1 MLFAARRT
9 NAWRGK
15 VSRIDRDISLS
26 GALLRRGL
34 TCAAAATL
42 AIVAASA
49 RADDTTYTALVEAD
63 HVHVRSG
70 PGTEYYATEI
80 LRHGDRVEVCGQ
92 DAGGWCRVRPLAG
105 SFSWVPAEAIAL
117 RRDGTARVV
126 RHRTESC
133 VGSRFEERRD
143 VVQVLLD
150 RDETVELSIEQPPV
164 TPGTEPAWYKITPP
178 AGEFRWIHE
187 QYLRPDAAVGGERR
201 TGRRPNETSSGTSD
215 RIALASYEN
224 DSIEP
229 PLLDDMR
236 ATRLPSTTGEEQ
248 PVSVTLD
255 ALELEVAALTA
266 GRPVAKNAGALE
278 AEAREAWRRARTASD
293 RNRAEILVR
302 RTSRLAGQA
311 GGVTPIPAELPLVGS
326 FAAVTQ
332 YLVAP
337 VSSPF
342 QNPFRSRAVAASP
355 VSCGTPPPAPM
366 YAAPP
371 PMVGPGYAAPP
382 PMFPYAPPGPRHY
395 LNLDALGWW
404 VKGDSVP
411 ALATTSPIGT
421 PQTSA
426 GVLGLPTT
434 SVLFGNQTVNTG
446 IRPGGRVQGGIWVDD
461 AQTFAFEGHYYALAT
476 ASTDYN
482 ATSTFSTG
490 STTNP
495 ILARPFFNDNPA
507 VNHASSLI
515 VAFPGFILAP
525 PAMIAINVDGSIKIN
540 ETSNIQSAGGGG
552 RLSLSQYTSPVRFFL
567 VGGYRFFNVDES
579 LFVASTSTP
588 PIETTLAGT
597 RVMVSDYFATSN
609 IFNGG
614 DVGLGTELRLRRWWF
629 GGETRVALGNMQETL
644 TVDGAT
650 AAIAGPFKAQ
660 YVGGLLTQASN
671 IGSFTSNHF
680 AVIPSV
686 DLKLG
691 YQVFPAMRLTV
702 GYNFTWV
709 SRVIRPGAQVDT
721 TVNTSQIAGGTLV
734 GPAHPQNTFSQS
746 SLWLQGVTGG
756 LEFTF

>member
-15 VSRIDRDISLS
+15 DSRNRRAIGVSV
-26 GALLRRGL
+26 AMLRHGL
-34 TCAAAATL
+34 ACATMAML

-49 RADDTTYTALVEAD
+49 RADETTYTALVEAD

-70 PGTEYYATEI
+70 PGTGYYATEI
-80 LRHGDRVEVCGQ
+80 LRHGDRVEVCGH
-92 DAGGWCRVRPLAG
+92 DAGGWCRVRPPAG
-105 SFSWVPAEAIAL
+105 SFSWVPAEAVAL
-117 RRDGTARVV
+117 QRDGTARVV
-126 RHRTESC
+126 RHRTEAG
-133 VGSRFEERRD
+133 VGSRFDERRD

-164 TPGTEPAWYKITPP
+164 TPGTEPTWYKITPP

-187 QYLRPDAAVGGERR
+187 QYLRPDATVGHERR
-201 TGRRPNETSSGTSD
+201 SERIPYDTSSRAGD
-215 RIALASYEN
+215 RVALVGYE
-224 DSIEP
+224 DELAEP
-229 PLLDDMR
+229 ELLDEPR
-236 ATRLPSTTGEEQ
+236 ATRLPATMSEER
-248 PVSVTLD
+248 PVSATLD
-255 ALELEVAALTA
+255 DLELAVAALTA
-266 GRPVAKNAGALE
+266 GRPVAKDAGALE

-311 GGVTPIPAELPLVGS
+311 SGVTPIPAEIPLVGS

-342 QNPFRSRAVAASP
+342 QNPFRPRAVATSP
-355 VSCGTPPPAPM
+355 VSCGTPPTAPM

-371 PMVGPGYAAPP
+371 AMVGPAYSPPP

-395 LNLDALGWW
+395 LSLDALGWW
-404 VKGDSVP
+404 VQGDHVP

-482 ATSTFSTG
+482 ATSTFGSGSTG
-490 STTNP
+490 T

-515 VAFPGFILAP
+515 VAFPGFMPAP
-525 PAMIAINVDGSIKIN
+525 PATIAVNVNGSIKIN

-567 VGGYRFFNVDES
+567 VGGYRFFNVAES
-579 LFVASTSTP
+579 LFVASTSSP
-588 PIETTLAGT
+588 PTETFLAGS
-597 RVMVSDYFATSN
+597 RVMTSDYFATSN
-609 IFNGG
+609 VFNGG
-614 DVGLGTELRLRRWWF
+614 DIGLGTELRLRRWWF
-629 GGETRVALGNMQETL
+629 GGETRVAMGNMQETL

-671 IGSFTSNHF
+671 IGTFTSNHF

-721 TVNTSQIAGGTLV
+721 TVNTSQVAGGTLV